1 MATVYQMKLGCTF
14 LVCSVLL
21 LYANTGITDVEHE
34 HDSHA
39 EDFEEVVVQAT
50 RTGRRIQDAALRVEV
65 LSGHELEE
73 KLLMRPSNI
82 SMMLNETGG
91 LRVQVTSPALGSANV
106 RIHGMR
112 GRYTQLLA
120 DGLPLYGGQ
129 ASSLG
134 LLQVPPSD
142 LGQIEIIKG
151 AASSLYGGQ
160 ALGGVIN
167 LVSKYPSSQPGGE
180 VILNATTRN
189 GQDLSAYGE
198 TGLSEPIRASLL
210 ANVSR
215 QSAQDLDGDR
225 WIDMPSY
232 SRVAVRPRI
241 FYEGDGG
248 TRGFVTFG
256 AMTEDRRGGTLSNGT
271 VPSGDP
277 YPQDQRTRRLDA
289 GVKLSHPLSDHTT
302 ASVRASVMRQ
312 DHDHRFGDRL
322 EVDRHETQLLELS
335 VARNSSRA
343 TWVGG
348 AALQIDQYRADTPPD
363 FDYRYSVPALFG
375 QLDYDLSDNVSIAVS
390 TRWDSHSQYGPQ
402 LSPRISVLYR
412 PGNWT
417 VRGSLGRGF
426 YAPTP
431 FIEETEATGLFAL
444 TPLEDLEVEHA
455 QTASL
460 DLGYSLGSLEA
471 GITLFASDVDN
482 AITAIPTPYGK
493 VRLVNSNNTTKTR
506 GIDALLRWRQE
517 PFVITASYLVLDA
530 TEQLDE
536 TKARQ
541 QVALTPRQSAGLVAM
556 WEQHGRGRVG
566 IELYYTGEQ
575 SLSDN
580 PYRDKSKPYLHVGL
594 LGEINLGRMSLFL
607 NLENLLD
614 VRQTRTDPLLRR
626 TKNIAGGWTVD
637 AWSPLE
643 GFIANAGVRIQ
654 F

>member
-1 MATVYQMKLGCTF
+1 MKLGTA
-14 LVCSVLL
+14 LVVSSVLL
-21 LYANTGITDVEHE
+21 LGTNAGAAGVEHV
-34 HDSHA
+34 HDSEA
-39 EDFEEVVVQAT
+39 GELEEVVVQAT
-50 RTGRRIQDAALRVEV
+50 RTNRRMQDGALRIEV

-134 LLQVPPSD
+134 LLQVAPSD

-167 LVSKYPSSQPGGE
+167 LVSKYPRPEPSGE
-180 VILNATTRN
+180 VIVNATTRN

-198 TGLSEPIRASLL
+198 AGLSSPIRSSFL

-232 SRVAVRPRI
+232 NRVAIRPRM
-241 FYEGDGG
+241 FYEGDNG
-248 TRGFVTFG
+248 TRGFLTLG
-256 AMTEDRRGGTLSNGT
+256 AMTENRRGGTLADGT

-289 GVKLSHPLSDHTT
+289 GVKFSHPLNDHT
-302 ASVRASVMRQ
+302 AVAVRASAMRQ
-312 DHDHRFGDRL
+312 DHDHRFGARL
-322 EVDRHETQLLELS
+322 EADRHETQLLEFS
-335 VARNSSRA
+335 VSRNSSRA

-348 AALQIDQYRADTPPD
+348 AAYQIDQYRADTPPE
-363 FDYRYSVPALFG
+363 FNYRYRVPALFG
-375 QLDYDLSDNVSIAVS
+375 QLDYDLSDDVSIAAS
-390 TRWDSHSQYGPQ
+390 TRWDSHSQYGAQ
-402 LSPRISVLYR
+402 LSPRVSLLYR

-417 VRGSLGRGF
+417 LRGSLGRGF

-455 QTASL
+455 QTASF
-460 DLGYSLGSLEA
+460 DLGYSEGSIEA
-471 GITLFASDVDN
+471 GVTLFASEVDN
-482 AITAIPTPYGK
+482 AITAIPTPYKK
-493 VRLVNSNNTTKTR
+493 VRLVNSSKATQTR

-517 PFVITASYLVLDA
+517 PFVITASYLALDA

-536 TKARQ
+536 TQLRRQ
-541 QVALTPRQSAGLVAM
+541 VSLTPKQSVGLVAM
-556 WEQHGRGRVG
+556 WEQHGVGRVG
-566 IELYYTGEQ
+566 LELYYTGEQ
-575 SLSDN
+575 SLWDN
-580 PYRDKSKPYLHVGL
+580 PYRNKSKPYLHVGL
-594 LGEINLGRMSLFL
+594 LGEINLRGFSLFL

-626 TKNIAGGWTVD
+626 TKNDIGDWTVD

-643 GFIANAGVRIQ
+643 GFIANAGVRVQ